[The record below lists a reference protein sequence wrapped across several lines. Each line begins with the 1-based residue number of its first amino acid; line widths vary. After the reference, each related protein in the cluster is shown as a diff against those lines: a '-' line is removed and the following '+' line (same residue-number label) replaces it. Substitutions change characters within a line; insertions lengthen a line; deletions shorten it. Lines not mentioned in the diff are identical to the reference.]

1 MQFRCAFS
9 ARIGNVCSNILEIQ
23 PFCECQLK
31 RVVSGMARKQLE
43 YQPVWLQPA
52 ENIGNSVELTIQ
64 KNLDTCSLGMLFAKL
79 LIVKVLARAKNEAKL
94 LAF

>member
-1 MQFRCAFS
+1 
-9 ARIGNVCSNILEIQ
+9 
-23 PFCECQLK
+23 
-31 RVVSGMARKQLE
+31 MARKQLE

-52 ENIGNSVELTIQ
+52 ENIGNSVEVTIQ
-64 KNLDTCSLGMLFAKL
+64 KNLDTSSLAMLFAKL

>member
-1 MQFRCAFS
+1 MFS
-9 ARIGNVCSNILEIQ
+9 ARIRNVCSNLLERQ

-52 ENIGNSVELTIQ
+52 ENIGNSVEVTIQ
-64 KNLDTCSLGMLFAKL
+64 KNLDTSSLAMLFAKL